1 MFDVFVKWHSV
12 TIEVGCNDT
21 FTFFILILT
30 DNRDQ
35 MFGLLSRAM
44 RFVDCLA
51 DPKDIVEMLGIFG
64 RA

>member
-1 MFDVFVKWHSV
+1 M

-21 FTFFILILT
+21 FAFFIHIFT

-64 RA
+64 RAF